1 MAHKRLSMRKIKEI
15 ISLRFAQGLTH
26 RQIAASLAIGASSVG
41 DLLGRFG
48 ALGLEWQEA
57 MMFSEDELEM
67 ALYPRS
73 VSPGPRGSIPMPDW
87 TYVHKELRR
96 KSMTLQL
103 LWEEYREANPTGYH
117 YTQFCH
123 HYRNYRKSIDLVFR
137 NEHIGGE
144 KLFVDYAGMTV
155 PILDPT
161 GGEARK
167 AQIFVAT
174 FGASNFTYAEATWT
188 QQIPDWIATHQRCFA
203 FFGGAPQILVPDN
216 LKSAVQT
223 PCRWDPD
230 LNPTYHDMASHY
242 GCAVIPA
249 RVRKPKDKAKVENA
263 VLVVE
268 RWILAA
274 LRHRQFFSLYA
285 LNKAIKELLDKLN
298 NRPFK
303 KLSGTRSSHF
313 AELDKPRLKPLPLK
327 QFELAEYKFCKVN
340 INYHIEVEKHN
351 YSVPYTIVQKQVEV
365 RFTGTTVEILHKGQR
380 VASHARSYKIHEYTT
395 LPDHMPPSH
404 ASYVAW
410 TPERLSRWALQTGK
424 NTQLVAEAIMSSK
437 LHPQQGFKSVMGLT
451 RLGKM
456 HGSERLEAACSRALL
471 LGAPTYKTV
480 NSILKSKLEN
490 VGQTIQPKVPLPLH
504 PNIRGK
510 QYYASQQF

>member
-15 ISLRFAQGLTH
+15 ITLRFAKGLTH
-26 RQIAASLAIGASSVG
+26 RQIAASLSVGASSVG
-41 DLLGRFG
+41 DLLGRFNE
-48 ALGLEWQEA
+48 LGFEWQEA
-57 MMFSEDELEM
+57 LMFSEDELET

-73 VSPGPRGSIPMPDW
+73 VGTGSRGSIPMPDW

-103 LWEEYREANPTGYH
+103 LWEEYREANPAGYH

-144 KLFVDYAGMTV
+144 KLFVDYAGMTI
-155 PILDPT
+155 PILDPG
-161 GGEARK
+161 GGELRK

-188 QQIPDWIATHQRCFA
+188 QQIPDWIASHQRCFA

-216 LKSAVQT
+216 LKSAVQK

-230 LNPTYHDMASHY
+230 VNPTYHDMASHY

-268 RWILAA
+268 RWILSA
-274 LRHRQFFSLYA
+274 LRHRQFFSLSEV
-285 LNKAIKELLDKLN
+285 NEAIKGLVDRLN

-303 KLSGTRSSHF
+303 KIPGTRSSHF
-313 AELDKPRLKPLPLK
+313 SELDKPRLKRLPLK
-327 QFELAEYKFCKVN
+327 QFELAEYKLCKVN
-340 INYHIEVEKHN
+340 INYHVEVEKHN
-351 YSVPYTIVQKQVEV
+351 YSVPYNIVHKKVEA
-365 RFTGTTVEILHKGQR
+365 RFTGTTIEILYKGQR
-380 VASHARSYKIHEYTT
+380 VASHARSYKIHGYTT
-395 LPDHMPPSH
+395 LSDHMPPSH

-437 LHPQQGFKSVMGLT
+437 LHPQQGFRSVMGLT

-456 HGSERLEAACSRALL
+456 YGGERLEAACERALN
-471 LGAPTYKTV
+471 LGATTYKTV
-480 NSILKSKLEN
+480 NSILKSKLEYA
-490 VGQTIQPKVPLPLH
+490 GEAAQPIAQLPSH
-504 PNIRGK
+504 SNIRGK